1 MAGKIE
7 QTEQALTDS
16 VTQAEHALT
25 ALRGV
30 VESEEGA
37 GGLPEGWES
46 SSLKDLFQ
54 FVIGGDWGKAPDFV
68 DENFKEVFC
77 IRGSEFKNW
86 KTDYGST
93 SVPRKIKSSSLETR
107 KLQEGDIL
115 VEISGGG
122 PDQPVGR
129 TVLIENHVVSQ
140 FESPVVCTNFLRL
153 TRPFLSVNSKY
164 LNGYLTSFY
173 MSGEVT
179 KYQGGSNNLRN
190 LKFKEFETIQIP
202 LPPLAEQTIIAQ
214 TLDTL
219 LAQVD
224 NIKTRLDA
232 IPKILKTFRQSVLA
246 AAVSGKLTEAWR
258 GESECE
264 RSFKTL
270 GDAGVNVKTGPFGSA
285 LHKADYIEG
294 GIPVIN
300 PMHIN
305 DGLISPSSSMT
316 VKDEK
321 YEDLKAWHLKWGDVI
336 VGRRGEMGRAAVFKS
351 DDKMLCG
358 TGSMVLR
365 GDDNVSSEYLCIILR
380 SPTAIAYFVQGSVGS
395 TMVNLNQKIIKA
407 LDVYFPP
414 IKEQTEI
421 VNRVEELFSF
431 ADQIEQQVKN
441 AQGRVNNLTQSILAK
456 AFRGELTA
464 EWRAENADL
473 ITGENS
479 AEALLAKIQEER
491 EALKKS
497 AKPKKTAKKKAVVK
511 KSTAKKTTEK

>member
-1 MAGKIE
+1 MKKVQKSLNATLEKTE
-7 QTEQALTDS
+7 QTLGSLENSL
-16 VTQAEHALT
+16 
-25 ALRGV
+25 GNN
-30 VESEEGA
+30 VEASLLATTENSEVND
-37 GGLPEGWES
+37 GLPEGWVRATLADIAMWGSGGTPSRKNADYYGGEIPWVKTGDLGPRYVTAATEFITEEAVKNS
-46 SSLKDLFQ
+46 SAKYFPKGSVALAMYGAT
-54 FVIGGDWGKAPDFV
+54 IGKTSILGIDATTNQACAVGKPI
-68 DENFKEVFC
+68 ENVT
-77 IRGSEFKNW
+77 S
-86 KTDYGST
+86 TDYLYYFLKNEKDAFIAKGKGGAQPNISQAL
-93 SVPRKIKSSSLETR
+93 IKAH
-107 KLQEGDIL
+107 
-115 VEISGGG
+115 EIS
-122 PDQPVGR
+122 
-129 TVLIENHVVSQ
+129 
-140 FESPVVCTNFLRL
+140 
-153 TRPFLSVNSKY
+153 
-164 LNGYLTSFY
+164 
-173 MSGEVT
+173 
-179 KYQGGSNNLRN
+179 
-190 LKFKEFETIQIP
+190 
-202 LPPLAEQTIIAQ
+202 LPPLAEQTVIAQ

-246 AAVSGKLTEAWR
+246 AAVSGKLTEEWR
-258 GESECE
+258 GENECE

-294 GIPVIN
+294 GVPVIN

-321 YEDLKAWHLKWGDVI
+321 YEDLKAWHLKVGDVI

-365 GDDNVSSEYLCIILR
+365 GDKNISSEYLCIILR

-407 LDVYFPP
+407 LEVYFPP

-421 VNRVEELFSF
+421 VRRVEELFAF

-464 EWRAENADL
+464 QWRADNPDL
-473 ITGENS
+473 VSGDNS
-479 AEALLAKIQEER
+479 AEVLLEKIKQER

-497 AKPKKTAKKKAVVK
+497 SKPKKKAARKPTVN
-511 KSTAKKTTEK
+511 KSVEK